1 MSQIKVSGN
10 LTKDPNFFRN
20 ENSADAVMFTLAE
33 NVDKDSQYAK
43 TYYHTVKVRGAKA
56 KTVAGLLE
64 KGALVRVEGRLES
77 YTKDGV
83 NQTTKDGEPTDYAV
97 VFWNITAFVIDMYD
111 RQASEWKSVIA
122 SEPKSDTKSTKSAKP
137 TKPAKA
143 DEDDEE
149 DEVPA
154 KPQAASSARTAK
166 AAAKPVVDDDDD
178 DF

>member
-10 LTKDPNFFRN
+10 LTKDPNFFKN

-56 KTVAGLLE
+56 KTVASALS

-83 NQTTKDGEPTDYAV
+83 NQTTANGEPTDYGV

-111 RQASEWKSVIA
+111 RENSAWKSVIA
-122 SEPKSDTKSTKSAKP
+122 SEPKSGETATKAKAKSDESDDEADAKP
-137 TKPAKA
+137 KA
-143 DEDDEE
+143 
-149 DEVPA
+149 
-154 KPQAASSARTAK
+154 ARPAK
-166 AAAKPVVDDDDD
+166 AAAKVAAEPDDDDD
-178 DF
+178 EF